1 MNPALQ
7 TLAYDPVT
15 DFAPVGLIGH
25 SPTVLVTTA
34 GDPVTTVADLIA
46 RLHAEPNRYR
56 YASAG
61 DGTAPHFAA
70 ELFKLMA
77 RVGMQGL
84 TYEGSTP
91 ALSDTVNGRTR
102 VMFASLFSA
111 KPWITGGRLRALA
124 VAGPKRLPELPGVPT
139 LREAGI
145 DGVEVTQWYAL
156 FAPAATPA
164 PVVGRLNAALN
175 DVLADPDSVRQIADH
190 GVVVTSGSTDRLA
203 ALVTTE
209 LTRWR
214 SVVRLAELEP
224 TRRHVS
230 GQRLTV

>member
-1 MNPALQ
+1 
-7 TLAYDPVT
+7 
-15 DFAPVGLIGH
+15 
-25 SPTVLVTTA
+25 
-34 GDPVTTVADLIA
+34 
-46 RLHAEPNRYR
+46 
-56 YASAG
+56 
-61 DGTAPHFAA
+61 
-70 ELFKLMA
+70 
-77 RVGMQGL
+77 
-84 TYEGSTP
+84 
-91 ALSDTVNGRTR
+91 
-102 VMFASLFSA
+102 
-111 KPWITGGRLRALA
+111 
-124 VAGPKRLPELPGVPT
+124 VPT

>member
-1 MNPALQ
+1 
-7 TLAYDPVT
+7 
-15 DFAPVGLIGH
+15 
-25 SPTVLVTTA
+25 
-34 GDPVTTVADLIA
+34 
-46 RLHAEPNRYR
+46 
-56 YASAG
+56 
-61 DGTAPHFAA
+61 
-70 ELFKLMA
+70 
-77 RVGMQGL
+77 
-84 TYEGSTP
+84 
-91 ALSDTVNGRTR
+91 
-102 VMFASLFSA
+102 MFASLFSA
-111 KPWITGGRLRALA
+111 KPWITSGRLRALA
-124 VAGPKRLPELPGVPT
+124 VAGPDRLRELPGVPT

-164 PVVGRLNAALN
+164 PVIGGLNAALN

-214 SVVRLAELEP
+214 SVVRLAKLEP